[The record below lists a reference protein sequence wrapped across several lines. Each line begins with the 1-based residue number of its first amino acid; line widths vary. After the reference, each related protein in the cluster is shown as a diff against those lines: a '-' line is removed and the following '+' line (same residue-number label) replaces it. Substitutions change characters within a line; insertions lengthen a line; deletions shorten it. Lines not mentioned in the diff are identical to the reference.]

1 MSKPKEVGERTEAA
15 ILNHFIQKGI
25 PVSIPWGNN
34 QRYDLVLEEDNKLLK
49 AQCKT
54 GTYKNGV
61 VTFATSSKAGGKI
74 RKDYSGQV
82 DCFLVY
88 CERLNKFYKVNIV
101 DAPNKNAM
109 TLRVDPLKK
118 FGPKSTINWAKDY
131 EV

>member
-1 MSKPKEVGERTEAA
+1 MNNPKEVGERTEAA

-25 PVSIPWGNN
+25 SVSIPWGNN
-34 QRYDLVLEEDNKLLK
+34 QRYDLVLEENNKLLK

-61 VTFATSSKAGGKI
+61 ITFATSSKAGGKI
-74 RKDYSGQV
+74 RKDYFGQV

-88 CERLNKFYKVNIV
+88 CEQLNKFYKINIAN
-101 DAPNKNAM
+101 APKTVM
-109 TLRVDPLKK
+109 SLRVDPYEK
-118 FGPKSTINWAKDY
+118 FSPKSTINWAKDY